1 MAEEELPASRKG
13 PALKP
18 AWRMRAVFEQKVVAP
33 YRDTYRG
40 DLGPAQVAALEEL
53 YQAGEL
59 RQQELSS
66 ALKISRQHVSKIVE
80 RLEERGFAKQVPDDE
95 DSRCRKVCL
104 TDAGRAYVEAHIE
117 EGSERVKAS
126 DVMQQGPDSRPGCG
140 APCLDVMP
148 SRQGKHLLRPC
159 TRI

>member
-1 MAEEELPASRKG
+1 MAEEELPASRKDH
-13 PALKP
+13 ALEP

-59 RQQELSS
+59 LQQELSA
-66 ALKISRQHVSKIVE
+66 ALRITKQHVSKIAV
-80 RLEERGFAKQVPDDE
+80 RLEERGFAKQMPDDE

-117 EGSERVKAS
+117 EGSREVRRLLGHLSPSEREELASAMDTVARLLEKA
-126 DVMQQGPDSRPGCG
+126 
-140 APCLDVMP
+140 
-148 SRQGKHLLRPC
+148 
-159 TRI
+159 

>member
-1 MAEEELPASRKG
+1 MAEEGLPTSRKG

-66 ALKISRQHVSKIVE
+66 TLRISRQHVSKIAE

-117 EGSERVKAS
+117 EGSERVRRLLGNLSPSEREELSSAMECVARLLDKA
-126 DVMQQGPDSRPGCG
+126 
-140 APCLDVMP
+140 
-148 SRQGKHLLRPC
+148 
-159 TRI
+159 